1 MRKTTT
7 QPSGSSRAALY
18 LEETMSRL
26 PDTRQEYVEP
36 PFSGTKGAKGM
47 EKEPNAYYEGNLT
60 EENKERIREY
70 DFATENAKNVLMS
83 AEEYA
88 AEWDLD
94 VRPSDIKAVLDAL
107 VEWFPDE
114 METRRNDYVI
124 SMIESQE

>member
-1 MRKTTT
+1 
-7 QPSGSSRAALY
+7 
-18 LEETMSRL
+18 
-26 PDTRQEYVEP
+26 
-36 PFSGTKGAKGM
+36 M